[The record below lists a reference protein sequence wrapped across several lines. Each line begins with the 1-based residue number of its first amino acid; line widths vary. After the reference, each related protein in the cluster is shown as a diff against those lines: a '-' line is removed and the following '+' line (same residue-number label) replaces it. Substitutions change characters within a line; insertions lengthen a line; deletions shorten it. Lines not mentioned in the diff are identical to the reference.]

1 MIVLVQQTVLVVE
14 DDDGIAL
21 PLVRTL
27 DREGYAVE
35 RVAEG
40 LPAVERV
47 SAGGVQLVILDL
59 GLPDIDGLEV
69 CHRVRADGY
78 DDGIIILTARG
89 EELDR
94 VVGLDVGAD
103 DYLPKPFA
111 LSELLA
117 RSRALLRRSV
127 RMAAAR
133 PAAAPGSE
141 AAAGPAA
148 DAVTPPPARDA
159 QHLRVDA
166 RSRRAWVDGEELALS
181 SKEFDLLALL
191 ASDPGAVMTRETLMD
206 KVWDENWYGSTK
218 TLDVA
223 VGRLRQKL
231 ESSGARARV
240 VAVRGVGFRLE
251 NADA

>member
-1 MIVLVQQTVLVVE
+1 MQPTVLIVE

-27 DREGYAVE
+27 GREGYAVE

-47 SAGGVQLVILDL
+47 AAGGVQLIVLDL

-69 CHRVRADGY
+69 CHRVREAGY
-78 DDGIIILTARG
+78 EDGIIILTARG
-89 EELDR
+89 EELDK

-117 RSRALLRRSV
+117 RSRALLRRSA

-133 PAAAPGSE
+133 PAAVVATE
-141 AAAGPAA
+141 
-148 DAVTPPPARDA
+148 PPPAAPA

-166 RSRRAWVDGEELALS
+166 RSRRAWIDGEELALS

-191 ASDPGAVMTRETLMD
+191 ESERGAVLTRETLMD
-206 KVWDENWYGSTK
+206 RVWDENWYGSTK
-218 TLDVA
+218 TLDVT

-231 ESSGARARV
+231 EASGARARV

-251 NADA
+251 DVDA

>member
-1 MIVLVQQTVLVVE
+1 MLGGVQQTVLVVE

-47 SAGGVQLVILDL
+47 GAGGVQLVILDL

-127 RMAAAR
+127 RMAAAQ
-133 PAAAPGSE
+133 PAAEPGSAPVRE
-141 AAAGPAA
+141 PEQGVQP
-148 DAVTPPPARDA
+148 
-159 QHLRVDA
+159 LRVDA

-191 ASDPGAVMTRETLMD
+191 FSEHGAVLTRETLMD

-231 ESSGARARV
+231 EASGSRARV

-251 NADA
+251 DVDA